1 MKKTIIHMLDNI
13 KKLILP
19 TILILLISLT
29 NSYAYLDP
37 GTGGFIIQAILAL
50 GATIVFY
57 LGYPVRIIKS
67 FFNKIFKKKKKKV

>member
-19 TILILLISLT
+19 TILILLIPLT

>member
-19 TILILLISLT
+19 TFLILLTSIT

>member
-1 MKKTIIHMLDNI
+1 MLDNI

-67 FFNKIFKKKKKKV
+67 FFNKIFKKKKKKFNF